1 MIIRKNLTPIAFVM
15 LTTIATLLTSVSV
28 AQFSTIV
35 PMLPTKRAMVFTK
48 DGRQVSGKVLTSLI
62 IGSQLKSFSIKDDE
76 GTKHKFKA
84 ADVLEVRAQMTGFEK
99 LMAVSE
105 KYDASGGSK
114 RSQVMTIINATK
126 DDIWKKD
133 LVIFYQVEV
142 KPGKFSLMQLLNPGT
157 NTVISVYPIANTQ
170 GTDDQ
175 FYLAVKGKEITK
187 VVKSGY
193 AKKIYTAVFGDCAA
207 FMEQHPVHK
216 KMKVDSFPD
225 ALMAYNKL
233 CAAE

>member
-1 MIIRKNLTPIAFVM
+1 MIFKKSSSAIKFAM
-15 LTTIATLLTSVSV
+15 LTVIASLFATVSF

-35 PMLPTKRAMVFTK
+35 PMLPTKNALVFTK
-48 DGRQVSGKVLTSLI
+48 DGKQVSGKVLTSLI
-62 IGSQLKSFSIKDDE
+62 IGTQLKSFSIKDE
-76 GTKHKFKA
+76 SGTKHKFKA

-99 LMAVSE
+99 LVAVSE

-157 NTVISVYPIANTQ
+157 NTVISVYPLANTQ
-170 GTDDQ
+170 GTEDQ
-175 FYLAVKGKEITK
+175 FYLAVKGKEVTK
-187 VVKSGY
+187 IVKNGY
-193 AKKIYTAVFGDCAA
+193 AKKIYTAVFGDCDN
-207 FMEQHPVHK
+207 FMKQHPVHK
-216 KMKVDSFPD
+216 KMKVGSFPE
-225 ALMAYNKL
+225 ALTAYNEM
-233 CAAE
+233 CAPK